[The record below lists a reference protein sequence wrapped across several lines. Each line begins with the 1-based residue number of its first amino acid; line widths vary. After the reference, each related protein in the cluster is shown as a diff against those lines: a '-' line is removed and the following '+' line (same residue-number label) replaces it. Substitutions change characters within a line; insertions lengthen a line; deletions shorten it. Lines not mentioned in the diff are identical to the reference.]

1 MRLKNT
7 SVKLKENRSLLEWLK
22 YTEAYAWP
30 RGKTLDRLTEV
41 APEKEVA
48 IFLQGLKNVPSMK
61 TIGHKLQ
68 LAQFEQWWR
77 MDMTSHDLAKSLGI
91 LKISESMGTEK
102 SILFFEYRL
111 FLLKKA
117 LPSTP

>member
-7 SVKLKENRSLLEWLK
+7 SAKLKENQALLEWLK

-30 RGKTLDRLTEV
+30 RAKILDRLTEI

-61 TIGHKLQ
+61 TIGHELQ
-68 LAQFEQWWR
+68 MTQFEQWR
-77 MDMTSHDLAKSLGI
+77 MMKMTSDDLAKGLGI
-91 LKISESMGTEK
+91 LKISESMGTQK
-102 SILFFEYRL
+102 SILFFEYEL
-111 FLLKKA
+111 FLLKKL